1 MRILF
6 TTSPGLGHSLSLVP
20 LIWAAR
26 AAGHEV
32 LVGTSGHSLHAMGKA
47 GLPAVDGY
55 PEGDIMA
62 AFGEHERR
70 AAESGF
76 ELTGFLGGL
85 FGDFT
90 DRVVDR
96 LAAVADGWRP
106 DLVVHSS
113 LEYAGPIIAA
123 ARGVPAVCYH
133 LGLPVPE
140 EIRDAV
146 RAAVAPAAG
155 RNGAGTWP
163 VEPALV
169 LDPMPASLLDP
180 GVRLD
185 RPVRFVPYSGGD
197 AARPAWMVARPGRP
211 RVCVTLGTE
220 IPRWA
225 GIAVLEDFVTAAGKL
240 EVELVLA
247 LGGADPA
254 DLPELPD
261 NVRAATWLPIADVI
275 ATCSGIV
282 HHGGAATM
290 LTACAAGV
298 PQLVL
303 PHGGDQYMHAPLLA
317 RRGLAAVLEPHEVS
331 ADTAREALERLTG
344 DDRMRLAAAEVRAE
358 IGALPSPAETVPLL
372 ERLA

>member
-6 TTSPGLGHSLSLVP
+6 TMSPGLGHSLSLVP

-26 AAGHEV
+26 SAGHDV
-32 LVGTSGHSLHAMGKA
+32 LAGTSGHSLHAMGKA

-55 PEGDIMA
+55 PGGDIMA
-62 AFGEHERR
+62 VFGEHEQR
-70 AAESGF
+70 AAAAGF

-96 LAAVADGWRP
+96 FVALADGWGP

-113 LEYAGPIIAA
+113 LEYAGPIVAA

-133 LGLPVPE
+133 LGLPVPA

-146 RAAVAPAAG
+146 RAEVRPAAERHG
-155 RNGAGTWP
+155 VRSWP
-163 VEPALV
+163 VEPAVV

-180 GVRLD
+180 DVELD
-185 RPVRFVPYSGGD
+185 RPIRFVPYSGGD
-197 AARPAWMVARPGRP
+197 AARPPWMFHKPERP

-220 IPRWA
+220 VPRWA
-225 GIAVLEDFVTAAGKL
+225 GIGVLEDFVAAAQGL
-240 EVELVLA
+240 DIELVLA

-254 DLPELPD
+254 DLPELPA

-290 LTACAAGV
+290 LTSCAAGV

-303 PHGGDQYMHAPLLA
+303 PHGGDQYLHAPLLE
-317 RRGLAAVLEPHEVS
+317 RRGLAAVLDPSEVS
-331 ADTAREALERLTG
+331 VETARDALRRLTG
-344 DDRMRLAAAEVRAE
+344 DQRMGRAAEEVRAE
-358 IGALPSPAETVPLL
+358 MAALPSPADVVPVL
-372 ERLA
+372 EKLA